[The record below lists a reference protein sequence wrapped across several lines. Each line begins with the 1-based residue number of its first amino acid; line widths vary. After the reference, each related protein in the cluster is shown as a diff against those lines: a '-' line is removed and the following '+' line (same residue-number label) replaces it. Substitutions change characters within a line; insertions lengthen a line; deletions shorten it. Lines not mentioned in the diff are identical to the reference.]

1 MNILIVGCGRVGAT
15 LASELSQRGEHVTI
29 IDLDDD
35 AFRRLEPDFQGESGI
50 GDGTDI
56 DVLRRFGIATAGAF
70 IAVTNGDNRN
80 IMAAQIA
87 KIIFNTPIVVCRIYD
102 PKREEIYRKL
112 GLNIISPTTI
122 GAGAILK
129 KLDESTQQNAA
140 QARR

>member
-1 MNILIVGCGRVGAT
+1 MNIVIVGCGRVGAT
-15 LASELSQRGEHVTI
+15 LASQLSKRGENVTI
-29 IDLDDD
+29 IDQDDD
-35 AFRRLEPDFQGESGI
+35 SFRRLEPDFQGQTQL

-56 DVLRRFGIATAGAF
+56 DVLRRSGLAAADVF

-87 KIIFNTPIVVCRIYD
+87 QIIFNIPTVVCRIYD

-112 GLNIISPTTI
+112 GLTIISPTTI
-122 GAGAILK
+122 GAGAILE
-129 KLDESTQQNAA
+129 KLDEKTRQNVA